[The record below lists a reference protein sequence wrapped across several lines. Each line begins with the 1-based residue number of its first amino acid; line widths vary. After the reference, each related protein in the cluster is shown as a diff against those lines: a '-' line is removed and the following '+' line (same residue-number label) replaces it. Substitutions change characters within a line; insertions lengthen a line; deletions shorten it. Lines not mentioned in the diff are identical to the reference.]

1 MGRNQPIARVMT
13 PEEVQ
18 QLKDRLAGKKPK
30 LSFNGIPKRKSNVVP
45 LGGRLF
51 RERQMNSFKNRLKNK
66 IQKGK

>member
-30 LSFNGIPKRKSNVVP
+30 LSFKGIPKRKSNVVP

>member
-1 MGRNQPIARVMT
+1 MGRKQPIARVMT